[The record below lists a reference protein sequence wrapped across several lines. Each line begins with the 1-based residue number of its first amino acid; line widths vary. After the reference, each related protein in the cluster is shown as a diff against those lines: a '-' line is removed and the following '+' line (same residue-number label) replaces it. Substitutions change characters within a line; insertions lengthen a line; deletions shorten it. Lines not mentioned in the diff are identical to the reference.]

1 MRPATQA
8 ASLRLLV
15 PVCLPQMSWHPQYR
29 SSKFRHVFGK
39 PASKEN
45 CYDSVPI
52 THSVHDNHFCAV
64 NPHFIA
70 VVTECAGGGAF
81 LVIPLHQVR
90 SPGEPRPR
98 GSPEAAQ
105 GRGKVERACFLLRCT
120 GSNPRPACSSR
131 VTLNKSLHLRKP
143 SFLHWEKYT
152 SPGISAVA

>member
-1 MRPATQA
+1 
-8 ASLRLLV
+8 
-15 PVCLPQMSWHPQYR
+15 MSWHPQYR

-90 SPGEPRPR
+90 MPGEPQAETALWRQLR
-98 GSPEAAQ
+98 TE
-105 GRGKVERACFLLRCT
+105 GR
-120 GSNPRPACSSR
+120 
-131 VTLNKSLHLRKP
+131 
-143 SFLHWEKYT
+143 
-152 SPGISAVA
+152 

>member
-1 MRPATQA
+1 MHPASQA
-8 ASLRLLV
+8 ASLRPLV
-15 PVCLPQMSWHPQYR
+15 PVCLLQMSWHPQYR

-90 SPGEPRPR
+90 APGEPRPGLLSG
-98 GSPEAAQ
+98 GSS
-105 GRGKVERACFLLRCT
+105 G
-120 GSNPRPACSSR
+120 
-131 VTLNKSLHLRKP
+131 
-143 SFLHWEKYT
+143 
-152 SPGISAVA
+152 

>member
-1 MRPATQA
+1 
-8 ASLRLLV
+8 
-15 PVCLPQMSWHPQYR
+15 MSWHPQYR

-52 THSVHDNHFCAV
+52 TRSVHDNHFCAV

-90 SPGEPRPR
+90 IPGN
-98 GSPEAAQ
+98 PEAQ
-105 GRGKVERACFLLRCT
+105 MGLRRRCQ
-120 GSNPRPACSSR
+120 PRDSRSSLGFQS
-131 VTLNKSLHLRKP
+131 T
-143 SFLHWEKYT
+143 
-152 SPGISAVA
+152 